1 MTVHPMPALAAVLV
15 ALAGSAVAQTPVVP
29 PSVPVNQRP
38 AVAAATL
45 FWSQAQK
52 EAGFPH
58 METIFATRAVKRG
71 DYVHPLPVG
80 KPLEVTVTLNG
91 KTETIDQFMAE
102 EKNAGV
108 LVIQDGKIRLEQ
120 YALGYGPTGRWTSFS
135 VAKSFTSTLVGAAIN
150 DGYIKSIDDPVVRY
164 IPGLKGSAYEG
175 VSIRQVLTMTSGV
188 KWNEDYTDPKSD
200 VAQFYTV
207 KPDPGLDPT
216 VSYMRKLTREAPPGT
231 KWVYKTGETNLIGV
245 LVTSATH
252 KSLADYLSE
261 KIWKPYGMEQDAV
274 WMVDGRGQ
282 ESGGC
287 CISVSLHDYGRMGMF
302 ILGGGVAEGR
312 SVVPDGWVQAA
323 THKEAEIGAPDEGYG
338 YQWWTENN
346 GTFNAYGIF
355 GQAIHIDPKR
365 KLVIVVSS
373 AWPHA
378 TGHDLQA
385 ARAALFADIAKA
397 VDAES
402 QGGGR

>member
-1 MTVHPMPALAAVLV
+1 MPALAAVLV
-15 ALAGSAVAQTPVVP
+15 ALAGSASAQTPVVP
-29 PSVPVNQRP
+29 PSVPVSQRP

-71 DYVHPLPVG
+71 DHVHPLPVG

-108 LVIQDGKIRLEQ
+108 LVIQDGNIRLET

-135 VAKSFTSTLVGAAIN
+135 VAKSFTSTLVGAAIK
-150 DGYIKSIDDPVVRY
+150 DGYINSIDDPVVRY

-207 KPDPGLDPT
+207 KPDPGMDPT
-216 VSYMRKLTREAPPGT
+216 VSYMRKLPREAPPGT

-274 WMVDGRGQ
+274 WMVDWRGQ

-302 ILGGGVAEGR
+302 ILGGGRVEGR

-402 QGGGR
+402 LTGGR